1 MWSFESIGNNLI
13 ELVDICYNPP
23 MAVSEYD
30 SMASWYDKVLEPFL
44 WKMRRK
50 IIRVSNIDSGMKVLE
65 VACGT
70 GTQAVRFK
78 KAGAEYTGVDL
89 SKAMLEVAG
98 KRKLECLHADGT
110 ELPLEDNIFD
120 LSTITLA
127 LHEVDPEIRKQ
138 IVMEMIRVTRSDGFL
153 VIVDYTLSGRKNIIS
168 SLSDRVIHYVEKLV
182 GGSHYRNYGKFMKS
196 GGLISFLEP
205 FDLEII
211 EAKFIF
217 ARNIGIIKLQKS
229 LLT

>member
-13 ELVDICYNPP
+13 EQVDICYNPP
-23 MAVSEYD
+23 MAVIEYD
-30 SMASWYDKVLEPFL
+30 SMASWYDIVLEPIL

-50 IIRVSNIDSGMKVLE
+50 IVQVSDIQAGMKVLE

-70 GTQAVRFK
+70 GTQAVRFI
-78 KAGAEYTGVDL
+78 KAGALYTGVDL
-89 SKAMLEVAG
+89 SPAMLNVAK

-110 ELPLEDNIFD
+110 RLPLEDNSFD
-120 LSTITLA
+120 FSTIILA
-127 LHEVDPEIRKQ
+127 LHEVDPEIRKK
-138 IVMEMIRVTRSDGFL
+138 IVMEMIRVTKPEGSI
-153 VIVDYTLSGRKNIIS
+153 VIVDYTISNRKDIFS
-168 SLSDRVIHYVEKLV
+168 SLSDRVIQYAEKSV

-196 GGLISFLEP
+196 GGLISFLVP

-217 ARNIGIIKLQKS
+217 SGNIGIIKLQKR
-229 LLT
+229 

>member
-1 MWSFESIGNNLI
+1 MP
-13 ELVDICYNPP
+13 D
-23 MAVSEYD
+23 MAVIEYD
-30 SMASWYDKVLEPFL
+30 SMATWYDAVLEPIL

-50 IIRVSNIDSGMKVLE
+50 IMQVSDIRAGVKVLE

-89 SKAMLEVAG
+89 SPAMLNVAE

-110 ELPLEDNIFD
+110 QLPLEDNSFD

-127 LHEVDPEIRKQ
+127 LHEVDPEIREQ
-138 IVMEMIRVTRSDGFL
+138 IVMEMIRVTKTEGFM
-153 VIVDYTLSGRKNIIS
+153 VIVDYTISNRKNLFS

-182 GGSHYRNYGKFMKS
+182 GGSHYRNYSKFMKS
-196 GGLISFLEP
+196 GGLISFLET
-205 FDLEII
+205 FDLEIK
-211 EAKFIF
+211 EEQFIF
-217 ARNIGIIKLQKS
+217 GGNIGIIKLQKR
-229 LLT
+229 

>member
-1 MWSFESIGNNLI
+1 
-13 ELVDICYNPP
+13 
-23 MAVSEYD
+23 MAVKEYD
-30 SMASWYDKVLEPFL
+30 SMASYYDKVLEPVL

-50 IIRVSNIDSGMKVLE
+50 IVKVSNIHSGMKVLE

-78 KAGAEYTGVDL
+78 KAGAEYIGVDL
-89 SKAMLEVAG
+89 SPAMLDVAN
-98 KRKLECLHADGT
+98 KRNIECLHADGR
-110 ELPLEDNIFD
+110 ELPLEENTFD

-138 IVMEMIRVTRSDGFL
+138 IVEEMIRVTKPDGFL
-153 VIVDYTLSGRKNIIS
+153 VIVDYTISGRNNIIS
-168 SLSDRVIHYVEKLV
+168 TLSDRVIHYVEKLV
-182 GGSHYRNYGKFMKS
+182 GGSHYRNYRKFMKS

-205 FDLEII
+205 FDPEII

-217 ARNIGIIKLQKS
+217 SGNIGIIKLKKNFTKRS
-229 LLT
+229 